1 MFLYDTINGVTALEN
16 RDLNMVVR
24 NLLEIFP
31 PLMKRIKRVDY
42 MKESNITPNS
52 FRILHLLYYHD
63 NLTLSD
69 ISQLNTMS
77 SSNCSRA
84 VDELSEMGYTS
95 RKRDS
100 EDRRKTRISLTD
112 SGIKYVENVK
122 EKIEEKLTE
131 HLAVLSDED
140 LAILQESSKNIYDV
154 LSKLNCIEKDSS
166 NC

>member
-1 MFLYDTINGVTALEN
+1 MFLYDTINGVTALGN

-52 FRILHLLYYHD
+52 FRILHLLYYND

>member
-1 MFLYDTINGVTALEN
+1 
-16 RDLNMVVR
+16 
-24 NLLEIFP
+24 
-31 PLMKRIKRVDY
+31 

-95 RKRDS
+95 RRRDS

-112 SGIKYVENVK
+112 SGISYVEDVK
-122 EKIEEKLTE
+122 ERIEEKLAE
-131 HLAVLSDED
+131 HFSVLSNDD
-140 LAILQESSKNIYDV
+140 LAILQKSSKNIYDV
-154 LSKLNCIEKDSS
+154 LSKLNCLEEKSS